1 MASNIDLQNI
11 KNLED
16 YFAKL
21 QKIQLNIQDDKSAIN
36 RIVRKYAISP
46 NFYTVAGI
54 AAMRKELEQYL
65 AYITKLTGDTG
76 KLMATKAM
84 DKFLKASELR
94 DVTQKQLR
102 LVNQL
107 NARQINRRVELF
119 KMQINKETTYLK
131 SQIDEF
137 FLNAKISGRTRKDVV
152 KELIKAAGD
161 DKGFSVGFTKKMKR
175 VSIDA
180 ARREAQQRAM
190 MEYRKLAKPGELYK
204 WVTVSSSPCPDCIL
218 RAGVVLSWAQWQ
230 EKGMPGDGRTICG
243 FSCNCQIMP
252 ETIAERLFPNIKEF
266 KWDKEKAVLTT
277 ANELRTF
284 KAHRR

>member
-1 MASNIDLQNI
+1 MTTDIQNI

-21 QKIQLNIQDDKSAIN
+21 QKIQLNIEDEKSKINKIIKKHAI
-36 RIVRKYAISP
+36 RP
-46 NFYTVAGI
+46 EFYTVAGI
-54 AAMRKELEQYL
+54 TAMRKEVEEYL

-84 DKFLKASELR
+84 DRFLKASELR
-94 DVTQKQLR
+94 DVTRKQLR

-107 NARQINRRVELF
+107 NARQIDRRIELF
-119 KMQINKETTYLK
+119 KMQINKETSYLK

-137 FLNAKISGRTRKDVV
+137 FLNAKISGRTHNDVV

-161 DKGFSVGFTKKMKR
+161 DKGFSVGFAKKIKR
-175 VSIDA
+175 VGIDA
-180 ARREAQQRAM
+180 SRREAQQRAM

-204 WVTVSSSPCPDCIL
+204 WIAVSGSPCPDCIL
-218 RAGVVLSWAQWQ
+218 RAGVILSWAQWQ
-230 EKGMPGDGRTICG
+230 ERGTPGSGRTVCG
-243 FSCNCQIMP
+243 FSCKCQLMP
-252 ETIAERLFPNIKEF
+252 ETIAEEMFPNIKEF

-277 ANELRTF
+277 ASELRTF
-284 KAHRR
+284 KAHRG